1 MFLQIF
7 YANIAL
13 ILILIGL
20 YCIASKRNLLKIII
34 GIEII
39 TVSVNLNILAM
50 GLREAEYVDPLAQEM
65 TIISIAIGAAV
76 AAIALCI
83 LLNVFRHYKT
93 LDTRKLKRLR
103 W

>member
-50 GLREAEYVDPLAQEM
+50 GLREAE
-65 TIISIAIGAAV
+65 
-76 AAIALCI
+76 
-83 LLNVFRHYKT
+83 
-93 LDTRKLKRLR
+93 
-103 W
+103 

>member
-1 MFLQIF
+1 MYLQIF
-7 YANIAL
+7 YANIAIVL
-13 ILILIGL
+13 ILVGL

-39 TVSVNLNILAM
+39 TVGVNLNILTM
-50 GLREAEYVDPLAQEM
+50 GLHKADYVDPLAQEM

-76 AAIALCI
+76 AAIALSI
-83 LLNVFRHYKT
+83 LINVYRHYKT
-93 LDTRKLKRLR
+93 LDTRKLRRLR

>member
-1 MFLQIF
+1 
-7 YANIAL
+7 
-13 ILILIGL
+13 
-20 YCIASKRNLLKIII
+20 
-34 GIEII
+34 
-39 TVSVNLNILAM
+39 M